1 MSIISEIS
9 RSKVGKNLL
18 YYPKKTF
25 SWMMEAKLIEF
36 FRHKHYMDDR
46 TYIEKTYKKRFGV
59 FPDLDNP
66 KNFNEKSNWRKLND
80 RRDIYTSMVDKYKI
94 KQIIKERI
102 GEQYT
107 FSLLGVWDKA
117 KDIDFEQLPQQFVL
131 KANHAGGVI
140 VCRDKSSFDA
150 QKAVR
155 ELNNIQKRDYYHI
168 SREWPYK
175 NVEKKIIAEEY
186 KGENLIDYK
195 NYCFNGE
202 LKYTL
207 VWKNVSR
214 EDGRKPNAY
223 FCGMYD
229 GNWEKT
235 DMKLDYPSIE
245 DDIENKPNNYAEMKT
260 IVERMAK
267 GIPFVRVDCYLL
279 DNKVYIGEMTFFP
292 WGGFQKF
299 KDEKWNNYLG
309 MLEKLPGIDY

>member
-1 MSIISEIS
+1 MMGT
-9 RSKVGKNLL
+9 KVVAFLRYK
-18 YYPKKTF
+18 Y
-25 SWMMEAKLIEF
+25 
-36 FRHKHYMDDR
+36 YMDDR

-66 KNFNEKSNWRKLND
+66 KNFNEKNNWRKLND
-80 RRDIYTSMVDKYKI
+80 RREIYTSMVDKYKI
-94 KQIIKERI
+94 KKIIEERV
-102 GEQYT
+102 GKHYT
-107 FSLLGVWDKA
+107 FKLLGVWEKP
-117 KDIDFEQLPQQFVL
+117 KDIDFEKLPQQFVL

-140 VCRDKSSFDA
+140 VCRDKNDFDVK
-150 QKAVR
+150 KAIR
-155 ELNNIQKRDYYHI
+155 ELNIIQKRDYFYI

-175 NVEKKIIAEEY
+175 NVKKRIIAEEY

-202 LKYTL
+202 LMYTL
-207 VWKNVSR
+207 VWKNKSR
-214 EDGRKPNAY
+214 KDGLKPNAY

-229 GNWEKT
+229 RNWEKT
-235 DMKLDYPSIE
+235 DMELDYPSIE
-245 DDIENKPNNYAEMKT
+245 CDKEDKPTNYDEMKY
-260 IVERMAK
+260 IVEKMAF

-309 MLEKLPGIDY
+309 SLEKLPGIDYQDLGN